1 MEGFA
6 PLPPRRFKLKK
17 NTRVKTRHSVRFTAI
32 AKTVEKDAIFGVEE
46 AIAIAKKNATAK
58 FVESIDVSVRLGI
71 DSRKSDQNVRG
82 ITTLPHGTG
91 KKAVVWVLAK
101 GDLAKEA
108 EAAGADFVGADDL
121 ITKIQAGEKAFSVV
135 LATDEMAPQIGKI
148 GKALGAK
155 TPNKR
160 NGTVTN
166 SIGQAVKELKSGAR
180 VEYRADKGGVV
191 HCSIG
196 RANFTD
202 EQLQENF
209 KAALSAIVKAKPSSA
224 KGKYLVSVTVT
235 STMGTGVGVDTA
247 VAQKFAGVA

>member
-1 MEGFA
+1 M
-6 PLPPRRFKLKK
+6 R
-17 NTRVKTRHSVRFTAI
+17 NKTRHSARYSEV
-32 AKTVEKDAIFGVEE
+32 AKTIEKDALHGVEE
-46 AIAIAKKNATAK
+46 AIVAAKKNANAK
-58 FVESIDVSVRLGI
+58 FVESIDISVRLGI

-108 EAAGADFVGADDL
+108 EAAGADFVGADEL
-121 ITKIQAGEKAFSVV
+121 ITKIQGGEKNFTVV

-166 SIGQAVKELKSGAR
+166 SIAQAVKELKSGAR

-196 RANFTD
+196 RANFSD
-202 EQLQENF
+202 DQLQENF
-209 KAALSAIVKAKPSSA
+209 KAALTAIVKAKPASS
-224 KGKYLVSVTVT
+224 KGKYLLSITVT
-235 STMGTGVGVDTA
+235 STMGTGVGVDPSI
-247 VAQKFAGVA
+247 AQKFAGVA